1 MTAHPAYATPATV
14 RRLQTL
20 PLTDQENLRLAEYRQ
35 ALADWYAAPRC
46 AVRWVRACCA
56 RDRLVGAVSSLERR
70 AALVWLATHP
80 EPVEGL

>member
-1 MTAHPAYATPATV
+1 MTAHPIHATPASV
-14 RRLQTL
+14 RRASVL
-20 PLTDQENLRLAEYRQ
+20 PLAPSEARLVAEYRA

-70 AALVWLATHP
+70 AALVWLAHHEEVTP
-80 EPVEGL
+80 